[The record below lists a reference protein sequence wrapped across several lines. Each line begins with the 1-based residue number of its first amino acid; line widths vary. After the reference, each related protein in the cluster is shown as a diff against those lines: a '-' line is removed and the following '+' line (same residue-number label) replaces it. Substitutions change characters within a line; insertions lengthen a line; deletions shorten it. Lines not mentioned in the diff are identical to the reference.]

1 MNNMKSKEKAL
12 DWTEEQKQ
20 KANQIA
26 DDFLSGKLTGKQI
39 E

>member
-1 MNNMKSKEKAL
+1 MKSKEKAL

-20 KANQIA
+20 KANKAA